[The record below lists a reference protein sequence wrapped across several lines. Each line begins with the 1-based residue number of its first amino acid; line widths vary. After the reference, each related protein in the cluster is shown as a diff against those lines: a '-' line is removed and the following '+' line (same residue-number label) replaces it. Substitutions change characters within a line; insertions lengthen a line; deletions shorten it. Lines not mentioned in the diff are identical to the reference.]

1 MKGILPYRWGRLS
14 PQQMT
19 CFILN
24 GLLGGIYVTHGECYQ
39 QGERTYLLGARGD
52 L

>member
-1 MKGILPYRWGRLS
+1 
-14 PQQMT
+14 MT

-39 QGERTYLLGARGD
+39 QGTNLSFWAQGGSLKGESWKRVKFFKNDY
-52 L
+52 